1 MINGKPAPELDAAIP
16 SSQYNQL
23 PSYNYAKLQMPSNPT
38 DTLTKQQKKAAL
50 KKQYGGNSNAFS
62 NFMNTYSGVASD
74 VVNAVVPQDN
84 SNLTAGN
91 RIAGGVLSTASKI
104 PGPAG
109 WIASGL
115 NAALNITNAFGPK
128 APTLNKDDTLLA
140 QQGSSYGD
148 ITSKITKAA
157 GDSGKSIGLIFSNTK
172 AANRVR
178 EANGLQ
184 TRMGV
189 INNAAQDSFDAAN
202 ASPYNTLSPNYPE
215 NAAGVYNISYG
226 KSGIK
231 FSNNVDWAKKASRLS
246 SKRRVSPI
254 EKETTATSS
263 DKFMSTDSMYNG
275 FGMNGGEW
283 SDDPIDGKTF
293 VMSKD
298 LETQYGNDMNN
309 YIDSFKKSYKH
320 ANLLASDGTPIYS
333 EKYGV
338 GLSPEERLAYMQS
351 GGEFSTYTPSK
362 DRVQLLLTQVNKQNP
377 NWVKRL
383 YDKDPLVITKDGI
396 NMKKSQLKYGT
407 DYGTHELSYADDNDN
422 WIVFPNIRQ
431 SGNVLYRFKN
441 DMKSALRTAIDNK
454 DVVYLP
460 KKDFTENDINWFT
473 TNNYK
478 KYFPATENLIMHKE
492 GGNIIWAKKVLSNK
506 LKMLKSGG
514 TFNVI
519 PEGALHKNRHHLE
532 DVDDKF
538 KDVTTKG
545 IPVVTEGKG
554 GEVEQQAEVE
564 KEEIIFSLDVT
575 KQLEELKNKGT
586 NESAIKAGK
595 LLVHEILENTVDNSG
610 IMNKIE

>member
-74 VVNAVVPQDN
+74 IVNAVVPQDN

-104 PGPAG
+104 PGLAG

-338 GLSPEERLAYMQS
+338 GLSPEERLAYM
-351 GGEFSTYTPSK
+351 
-362 DRVQLLLTQVNKQNP
+362 
-377 NWVKRL
+377 
-383 YDKDPLVITKDGI
+383 
-396 NMKKSQLKYGT
+396 
-407 DYGTHELSYADDNDN
+407 
-422 WIVFPNIRQ
+422 
-431 SGNVLYRFKN
+431 
-441 DMKSALRTAIDNK
+441 
-454 DVVYLP
+454 
-460 KKDFTENDINWFT
+460 
-473 TNNYK
+473 
-478 KYFPATENLIMHKE
+478 
-492 GGNIIWAKKVLSNK
+492 
-506 LKMLKSGG
+506 KSGG

-586 NESAIKAGK
+586 DESAIKAGK